1 MNNVNNK
8 DSMATAKLF
17 DNAGII
23 LLLAHFFAI
32 CYEPFQ
38 PKGALGAL
46 ADRLHNVVTNL
57 SWVADDT
64 KAKLAVLL
72 LAIISAFAFSKPA
85 TRRENWRLPTMVFAI
100 GLLLYFSTV
109 RLTPVGTSSEVAYY
123 YAGITLVSYLL
134 ILFGLGGL
142 ARARSYVFGGQ
153 RFAQDTSGF
162 KQEEKRIDTPHS
174 LNFSAK
180 YQYNGRARNSYVN
193 LVNHRRG
200 VLIMGLPGS
209 GKSWFIVEPAIEQLI
224 QKGKAMFIYDFKHP
238 NLTNIAY
245 SCFSRNQAQYPDS
258 VRFFCINFTDLSRS
272 HRCNL
277 IDPATLPFPSDAEAV
292 SRTIL
297 LSMNKIWVSKLG
309 DFFVESSI
317 RYLASLIWFLK
328 VYDGGRYCTLPHVI
342 ELSKVPY
349 DELFTILNAEP
360 LTRGFIIPFKE
371 AYMNKTMEMLDGQI
385 STARIPLGRLDSK
398 DIYYVLSGDDV
409 DLRIND
415 PENPAILCLGSDSRR
430 HEALSPVISLY
441 IDRLNKQVNHA
452 HGYPLALV
460 LDEFATVRATSVLDT
475 IATGRSNDISTILA
489 IQDLSQLKQRYSHD
503 EAEQILN
510 TTGNLICGQIV
521 GETANLVSQRFH
533 ANFNLKTTISVNS
546 SDISTSKTE
555 QMVDAVAPSSLA
567 NLSSGEF
574 IGMIA
579 DDPDKKIKLKGFH
592 ASFTKKTRPKTDQ
605 PSLPVVHE
613 VTDMILDAN
622 YALIGQQIAD
632 LVKLE
637 MKRILRDP
645 ELRHFVVKR

>member
-1 MNNVNNK
+1 MNTVNNK
-8 DSMATAKLF
+8 EGLAMARMF
-17 DNAGII
+17 DEAGII

-38 PKGALGAL
+38 PQGPLGTIT
-46 ADRLHNVVTNL
+46 DRLHDVVTRL

-64 KAKLAVLL
+64 KAKLVILL
-72 LAIISAFAFSKPA
+72 LAVISAFAFSKPA
-85 TRRENWRLPTMVFAI
+85 TRRVDWRIPTMVFAT
-100 GLLLYFSTV
+100 GLLLYFSTI
-109 RLTPVGTSSEVAYY
+109 RLTPVGSSSEVAYY
-123 YAGITLVSYLL
+123 YAGITLGSYLL
-134 ILFGLGGL
+134 ILFGLGRL
-142 ARARSYVFGGQ
+142 ARARSYAFSGQ
-153 RFAQDTSGF
+153 HFAQDTSGF

-174 LNFSAK
+174 LNFPAK
-180 YQYNGRARNSYVN
+180 YEYNGKVRNSYIN
-193 LVNHRRG
+193 LVNPRRG

-224 QKGKAMFIYDFKHP
+224 QKGTAIFIYDFKYP
-238 NLTNIAY
+238 TLTNIAY
-245 SCFSRNQAQYPDS
+245 DCFSRYQARYPDS
-258 VRFFCINFTDLSRS
+258 VQFYCVNFTDLSRS

-277 IDPATLPFPSDAEAV
+277 IDPATLQFPSDAEAV

-297 LSMNKIWVSKLG
+297 LSMNKIWVSKQG

-328 VYDGGRYCTLPHVI
+328 VYEGGRYCTLPHVI

-360 LTRGFIIPFKE
+360 STRGFIIPFKE

-398 DIYYVLSGDDV
+398 DIYYVLSGNDV
-409 DLRIND
+409 DLGIND
-415 PENPAILCLGSDSRR
+415 IENPAILCLGSDSRR
-430 HEALSPVISLY
+430 HDALSPVISLY

-452 HGYPLALV
+452 NGYPMALV
-460 LDEFATVRATSVLDT
+460 LDEFATVRATSILDT

-510 TTGNLICGQIV
+510 TAGNLLCGQIV
-521 GETANLVSQRFH
+521 GESANLVSQRFH

-579 DDPDKKIKLKGFH
+579 DDPGKKIKLKGFH

-605 PSLPVVHE
+605 PPLPLVHE
-613 VTDMILDAN
+613 VTDAILDTN
-622 YALIGQQIAD
+622 YALVGQQVAD

-637 MKRILRDP
+637 MKRILGDP
-645 ELRHFVVKR
+645 ELRRFVVRR